1 MSGMILSR
9 NQLKDLLS
17 SACSKRQRLNH
28 HELLLLN
35 MNNTVTNGYSTSL
48 ESLFTSNRMMSTRQS
63 QQRLSLP
70 PASPGVEEIEFDAPM
85 DFSVDDNNVTLDSIH
100 LNEEDSTHQII
111 PDTIEAAEPVV
122 VEKMEYSTFITSVKK
137 VLEEKFIEEGKREIS
152 WELYTRSN
160 ERHERAENFYNL
172 LIAATQKD
180 LHVAQHQPYCD
191 ITVSI

>member
-63 QQRLSLP
+63 ERLSLP

-100 LNEEDSTHQII
+100 LNEEDPTQQVI
-111 PDTIEAAEPVV
+111 PDTVETAEPVV
-122 VEKMEYSTFITSVKK
+122 VEKMEYSTFITAVKK
-137 VLEEKFIEEGKREIS
+137 VLEEKFMEEGKREIS

-160 ERHERAENFYNL
+160 TRHERAENFYNL

-180 LHVAQHQPYCD
+180 LHVAQQQPYCD